1 MAKDHCIC
9 ESEGFQ
15 ERVRDSML
23 DDDTVMDLSDLFK
36 LFGDSTRL
44 RILWALKGNEMCVDG
59 ISTAIGVSVS
69 AVSHQLKALKTAN
82 LVRSRREGK
91 WIYYSLCDDHVV
103 SLLNIA
109 MEHLRE
115 GPE

>member
-1 MAKDHCIC
+1 MQEDLCRK
-9 ESEGFQ
+9 EGFIDD
-15 ERVRDSML
+15 VRGKMP

-44 RILWALKGNEMCVDG
+44 RILWALKEGEMCVETL
-59 ISTAIGVSVS
+59 SSVTGVSVS

-82 LVRSRREGK
+82 LIRSRREGK
-91 WIYYSLCDDHVV
+91 WVHYALCDEHVE
-103 SLLNIA
+103 SLLSIA
-109 MEHLRE
+109 LEHLRE